1 MPELEQ
7 PVDYLVVGAGAMG
20 LAFADAIVAETDR
33 TVAIVDRYDQ
43 PGGHWT
49 LAYPF
54 VRLHQPS
61 IGYGV
66 NSRPLGTGAI
76 DAHGP
81 NAGFLELASVGEIQ
95 AYFDQVMRQTLLPS
109 GRVRY
114 LPMTEHLGG
123 HACRSLVTG
132 EEFVVPAARAVVDAT
147 YQNVTVP
154 AMREPPF
161 EVGEGVACA
170 PPNALAALGGR
181 HRRFTVIGAGKTGMD
196 AALWLLRRG
205 VSPDD
210 ITWVMPR
217 DAWLIDRALT
227 QPGPAF
233 ADAVLP
239 VYVAQY
245 EAVMA
250 ATSIGDL
257 FARLEACGRLIR
269 LDPAVRPT
277 MYRCATVSRGE
288 LTELRSIRRVV
299 RQGRARRIDAELI
312 TLDEGILPTSPDTLH
327 VDCTADGLERR
338 PELPVF
344 ADGRITLQ
352 SVRTCQQVFSAA
364 LIGHVELAYGDP
376 AVKNDLCRPIAHP
389 NTDLDFLRTTIAD
402 SRNERR
408 WAEDAELQRWLDGAR
423 LDWVRNVGPALPED
437 AAERAEALAL
447 RRDVVAAM
455 AAKLQ
460 NLLDAMH

>member
-1 MPELEQ
+1 MARIGN

-33 TVAIVDRYDQ
+33 TVAIVDRHDQ

-66 NSRPLGTGAI
+66 NSRTLGTGAI

-81 NAGFLELASVGEIQ
+81 NAGYLELAGVGEIQ

-114 LPMTEHLGG
+114 MPMTEHLGG

-132 EEFVVPAARAVVDAT
+132 EEVSIPAARAVVDAT

-154 AMREPPF
+154 AMRSPPF
-161 EVGEGVACA
+161 ELGEEAACA
-170 PPNALAALGGR
+170 PPNALAGLRGNY
-181 HRRFTVIGAGKTGMD
+181 RRFTVIGAGKTGMD

-205 VSPDD
+205 VAADD
-210 ITWVMPR
+210 VTWIMPR

-239 VYVAQY
+239 AYVGQY

-250 ATSIGDL
+250 ATSVDDL
-257 FARLEACGRLIR
+257 FARLEACGRLVR

-277 MYRCATVSRGE
+277 MYRCATVSQGE
-288 LTELRSIRRVV
+288 LAELRSIRRVV
-299 RQGRARRIDAELI
+299 RMGRVRRIDPEAI
-312 TLDEGILPTSPDTLH
+312 TLDDGAVATTADTLH
-327 VDCTADGLERR
+327 IDCTADGLERR
-338 PELPVF
+338 PELAVF

-364 LIGHVELAYGDP
+364 LIGHVEGAYSDD
-376 AVKNDLCRPIAHP
+376 AIKNDLCRPIAHP
-389 NTDLDFLRTTIAD
+389 DTDLDFLRTTIAD

-408 WAEDAELQRWLDGAR
+408 WAEDAGLQRWLDGAR

-437 AAERAEALAL
+437 GDERAAALAL

-455 AAKLQ
+455 AARLQ
-460 NLLDAMH
+460 DLLDAGH